1 MLKLVYKTDLKSVA
15 HWACGFKSHPDYKK
29 KFKKDLADSNNVYI
43 FVRQTTGVGSE
54 RLSPTPVT
62 REKSSLKFK
71 ILWL

>member
-1 MLKLVYKTDLKSVA
+1 
-15 HWACGFKSHPDYKK
+15 
-29 KFKKDLADSNNVYI
+29 LADSNNVYI